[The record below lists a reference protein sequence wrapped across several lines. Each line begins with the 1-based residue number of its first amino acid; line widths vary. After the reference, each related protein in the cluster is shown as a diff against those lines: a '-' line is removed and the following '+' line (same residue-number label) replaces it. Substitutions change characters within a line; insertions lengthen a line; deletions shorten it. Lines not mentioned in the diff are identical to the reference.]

1 MALIGKIRNNSWLL
15 VTFIGLGLALF
26 IVTSMFVG
34 NQNPFFD
41 NQLTLGSIEG
51 TKVNWQDFT
60 RAEDAIY
67 SNSTGS
73 DIYGRRNE
81 LWNFFVEDALIT
93 EEAEALGLSV
103 SDDELEDLQFG
114 NNLSPIIVQR
124 FQNPQTRQVDREY
137 LNQLR
142 TSIESPTIKT
152 DNPKLYYYWE
162 HQKKEIVKTRLQ
174 EKLNALVSKSLYT
187 PTWMV
192 EKVNDDRNQTAEF
205 QYVYIPFDEIDNSE
219 VELGDEDYKA
229 YLNNNKAKYIQEE
242 ETRKID
248 YIIFEVSATKEDSA
262 AIKGKLKEKIK
273 GFEEVNE
280 EEELTIFVEG
290 ESGVMDP
297 RYFTEEDTKSADP
310 LTRQPADPLSEE
322 IMDTLFNAPVGTAV
336 GPYEKDGQ
344 YMIVKLMDRRIFP
357 DSAKSRHIL
366 INAQTPEQFTAAEKT
381 IDSLKTLIEAGT
393 HQFDSLAI
401 QFSQDPGSASKGGFY
416 DYMPPNQLPQEY
428 GDLIFFGGEI
438 GKLYTVKSTIGVHL
452 IEPMGRKFAN
462 EDEKNE
468 RIKVAYI
475 SRPIVPSEIT
485 QKSVYNVAQDFMAA
499 NRDINAFTT
508 SAAEK
513 NLEIQLSAPLKAND
527 YVVGTLEPG
536 NSSREIVRWAFK
548 GGTEVGSVAPEVYSF
563 QDPVEYYDNKY
574 VVATLRSIQPAG
586 APKLANIREEIEPQ
600 VYNLKKGEVITSKIN
615 GTDLNAIA
623 SSFEVQVDTA
633 TNVNFNT
640 SYLVGVQKNEPK
652 VVSAA
657 FNLETGQVSQPI
669 IGDNGVYVVKLI
681 NKNTLSNSP
690 NIAQLRRQTSS
701 AVQGQVP
708 RQLIQAMKKNATIKD
723 NRSNFY

>member
-51 TKVNWQDFT
+51 TKINWQEFT
-60 RAEDAIY
+60 RAEDALY
-67 SNSTGS
+67 SNSSG
-73 DIYGRRNE
+73 DLYGRRNE

-93 EEAEALGLSV
+93 EEADALGLNV

-114 NNLSPIIVQR
+114 NNLSPIITQR
-124 FQNPQTRQVDREY
+124 FQNPQTRQVDREQLSQIRTLLESGDINPNY
-137 LNQLR
+137 LN
-142 TSIESPTIKT
+142 
-152 DNPKLYYYWE
+152 YWN
-162 HQKKEIVKTRLQ
+162 HQKKEIIKARLQ
-174 EKLNALVSKSLYT
+174 AKLNALVSKSLYT

-192 EKVNDDRNQTAEF
+192 EQVGADRNQTAEF
-205 QYVYIPFDEIDNSE
+205 QYVYIPFDEIDNGE
-219 VELGDEDYKA
+219 VELSDEDYKT
-229 YLNNNKAKYIQEE
+229 YLANNKAKYNQDE

-248 YIIFEVSATKEDSA
+248 YIVFEVTATKEDSV

-273 GFEEVNE
+273 KFEEADGE
-280 EEELTIFVEG
+280 ENITIFVEG

-297 RYFTEEDTKSADP
+297 RYFTSEDTKSADP

-322 IMDTLFNAPVGTAV
+322 IMDTIFNAPIGASM
-336 GPYEKDGQ
+336 GPFEKDGQ
-344 YMIVKLMDRRIFP
+344 YMIVKLLDRRIFP

-416 DYMPPNQLPQEY
+416 DYVVPNQFVPEY
-428 GDLIFFGGEI
+428 SDLIFFDGEI
-438 GKLYTVKSTIGVHL
+438 GALYSVKSNYGVHL
-452 IEPMGRKFAN
+452 IEPMGRKFI
-462 EDEKNE
+462 DEIEKTE
-468 RIKVAYI
+468 RVKVAYI
-475 SRPIVPSEIT
+475 SQPIVPSEYT
-485 QKSVYNVAQDFMAA
+485 QKDVYNDAQDFMAT

-513 NLEIQLSAPLKAND
+513 NLDVQLSLPLKAND
-527 YVVGTLEPG
+527 YVVGTLESG

-548 GGTEVGSVAPEVYSF
+548 GGTEVGNVAPEVYSF

-574 VVATLRSIQPAG
+574 VVAALRSIQSAG
-586 APKLANIREEIEPQ
+586 TPKMANIKEEIEPQ
-600 VYNLKKGEVITSKIN
+600 VYNLKKGEVIKSRIS
-615 GTDLNAIA
+615 GTDLNTIA
-623 SSFEVQVDTA
+623 SSFEVGVDTA
-633 TNVNFNT
+633 TNINFNT

-690 NIAQLRRQTSS
+690 NIAQLRKQTSS